1 MLNYSE
7 LRDIQKREMESSG
20 IVKLSD
26 DFYQAVALLLST
38 KKQEAMSSKS
48 LMAIKEYENI
58 KKILISIQ
66 SKREE
71 KIVLMAVRGET
82 NDTGLTSE
90 EKGMLRDIRAS
101 VDKSHE
107 SIKGVWE
114 NDDLAP
120 ANSRRIRILQDVAQ
134 YKGLDNLVYGPYKK
148 GDEQVLPMTEAEW
161 LLKSR
166 MAEGL

>member
-1 MLNYSE
+1 VLNYSE

>member
-7 LRDIQKREMESSG
+7 LRDIQKREMDSSG
-20 IVKLSD
+20 VVKLSD
-26 DFYQAVALLLST
+26 DFYQSVALLLST

-48 LMAIKEYENI
+48 LMSIKEYENI

-120 ANSRRIRILQDVAQ
+120 ANSKRIRILQDVAQ

>member
-1 MLNYSE
+1 LLNYSE

-26 DFYQAVALLLST
+26 DFYQSVALLLT
-38 KKQEAMSSKS
+38 CKKQEAISSKS

-58 KKILISIQ
+58 KKILVSIQ

-71 KIVLMAVRGET
+71 KIVLMAVRG
-82 NDTGLTSE
+82 DSSDGGLTAE
-90 EKGMLRDIRAS
+90 EKGMLREIRS
-101 VDKSHE
+101 TVDKSHE

-114 NDDLAP
+114 NDDIAP
-120 ANSRRIRILQDVAQ
+120 SNSKKIKILQDVAQ
-134 YKGLDNLVYGPYKK
+134 YKGLDNMVYGPYKK
-148 GDEQVLPMTEAEW
+148 GDEQVVPHTEAEW

-166 MAEGL
+166 MAELL

>member
-7 LRDIQKREMESSG
+7 LRDIQKREMDSSG

-26 DFYQAVALLLST
+26 DFYQSVALLLST

-48 LMAIKEYENI
+48 LMSIKEYENI

-120 ANSRRIRILQDVAQ
+120 ANSKRIRILQDVAQ

>member
-7 LRDIQKREMESSG
+7 LRDIQKREMDSSG

-26 DFYQAVALLLST
+26 DFYQSVAQLLSS
-38 KKQEAMSSKS
+38 KKQEAMGSKS

-82 NDTGLTSE
+82 NEAGLTSE
-90 EKGMLRDIRAS
+90 EKGMLREIKSS
-101 VDKSHE
+101 VDRSHE

-120 ANSRRIRILQDVAQ
+120 ANSKRIRILQDVAQ
-134 YKGLDNLVYGPYKK
+134 YKGLDNIVYGPYRK
-148 GDEQVLPMTEAEW
+148 GEEHVIPVTEAEW

-166 MAEGL
+166 MAEPL